1 MKKRVFRSSGWWWP
15 VLTLVLPLGLAIILD
30 SARARVGSAVQG
42 AAEDVVDASQEN
54 ATSAADVIIKAQ
66 KEMRQSQIDNLAA
79 MLCQELRRNNYQIS
93 DNFFT
98 KFRDFVAKENASLSA
113 DVGTRFDPKYEATTE
128 PSAISIVVEDVQH
141 IYSCKLRNPR
151 PDSKPTDD
159 ELKTASCPAEGSP
172 LDEKDLGRLAAAVE
186 EAAKEIP
193 GVVFTCRP
201 HQKKSELG
209 GICVGRCPEDR
220 PLYIGLVGDG
230 ALAANEIEAN
240 GYSKFIDDHCS
251 ACPEDRPHY
260 DNRSNECLRC
270 KPSEASSSAE
280 GTSQEAPCVECPYG
294 FEPTEDEMRCR
305 GTEKAC
311 EVCQRAAEVVENWS
325 IEDFMAVFANTLS
338 SCIHES
344 TSKWLEEAKTEAL
357 RYYETNYRD
366 CFDRFVGAEFHV
378 SHFFRSS
385 DLCYSGRPI
394 GLVRRAFAKRPSCLQ
409 QVKKASIKGLAE
421 IRARFQEPDLESIR
435 RQLEVGK

>member
-42 AAEDVVDASQEN
+42 AAEDVADASQEN

-159 ELKTASCPAEGSP
+159 EAKTASCPAEGSP
-172 LDEKDLGRLAAAVE
+172 LDEKDLERIAAVE

-270 KPSEASSSAE
+270 KLSAKSSTTGGAGE
-280 GTSQEAPCVECPYG
+280 KKPCVECPYG

-305 GTEKAC
+305 ATEKAC
-311 EVCQRAAEVVENWS
+311 AVCQRAAEVAENWS
-325 IEDFMAVFANTLS
+325 VQDFLDASAEILS
-338 SCIHES
+338 SCDQEELRENLEGEKRVVYES
-344 TSKWLEEAKTEAL
+344 YQRSYKACVE
-357 RYYETNYRD
+357 
-366 CFDRFVGAEFHV
+366 RFVGQEFDPEKIRWVHLCHSIGDNMAQNIV
-378 SHFFRSS
+378 FTPCFKSA
-385 DLCYSGRPI
+385 DLAR
-394 GLVRRAFAKRPSCLQ
+394 
-409 QVKKASIKGLAE
+409 KASEKDRVKLVE
-421 IRARFQEPDLESIR
+421 KLNEPNVDLIR
-435 RQLEVGK
+435 RQLEAGR